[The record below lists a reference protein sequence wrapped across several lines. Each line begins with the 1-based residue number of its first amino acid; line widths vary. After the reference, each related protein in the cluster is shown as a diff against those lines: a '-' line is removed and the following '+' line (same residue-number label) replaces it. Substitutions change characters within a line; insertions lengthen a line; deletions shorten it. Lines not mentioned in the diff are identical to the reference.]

1 MGGVADGDRL
11 MRVIDK
17 GVTLDLDDEDP
28 KAVFIREILKSRV
41 EQPADNGLSPFWGA
55 CNERQRMLLLLVA
68 RAGQTT
74 QSALAREL
82 AIEEQQVHG
91 LALSLGR
98 VGRRTGSHSP
108 LGIAGAAKTGRLY
121 FLDDTSANQVKE
133 LARDG
138 LEKPARPRLL
148 HVAPPESQ
156 MTSRQTPRRRMRHPV
171 KATD

>member
-1 MGGVADGDRL
+1 

-41 EQPADNGLSPFWGA
+41 EQPAENGLSPFWAA

-82 AIEEQQVHG
+82 GIEEQQLHG

-98 VGRRTGSHSP
+98 VGRRTGISSP

-121 FLDDTSANQVKE
+121 FLNEAMASWIRE
-133 LARDG
+133 LAQDG
-138 LEKPARPRLL
+138 LEKPARPRLM
-148 HVAPPESQ
+148 HIAPLEPS
-156 MTSRQTPRRRMRHPV
+156 PVRRRRARSERPGR
-171 KATD
+171 DS